1 MAGLDPG
8 RSALAYAERGWG
20 VFPLHSPTRQGCSC
34 GRSDCGGKHPR
45 TTHGFHD
52 ATTDPQ
58 AIERWWSRWPNAGVG
73 IRTGAPSGLVVVD
86 VDPGHDGPA
95 SFAALVREHGGLRQ
109 PPPRVRTGGNG
120 WHLYFAHPAVTIRN
134 DAGRRLGPGLDVR
147 GDGGY
152 VVAPP
157 SGHPSGH
164 RYRWVGAAN
173 RPPPMPAWLIDRL
186 APPPAPPRQ
195 SVSLDLAGSRLSRY
209 ASAALRA
216 EADTVARATE
226 GDRNDTLN
234 RAAFNLG
241 QLVGGDALDHEVVR
255 GALHAAA
262 EAAGLG
268 QRETV
273 IAIASGLRAGMER
286 PRALTALSRR
296 SDQRFRTRT
305 ERTAISRQPDAV
317 IRELSR

>member
-1 MAGLDPG
+1 M
-8 RSALAYAERGWG
+8 SYAERGWA
-20 VFPLHSPTRQGCSC
+20 VFPLHSPGPQGCSC

-45 TTHGFHD
+45 TAHGFHD

-58 AIERWWSRWPNAGVG
+58 AIEGWWSRWPGAGVG
-73 IRTGAPSGLVVVD
+73 IRTGASSGLVVVD

-120 WHLYFAHPAVTIRN
+120 WHLYFAHPSVTIRN

-164 RYRWVGAAN
+164 HYRWVGAAN
-173 RPPPMPAWLIDRL
+173 QPAPMPGWLLERL
-186 APPPAPPRQ
+186 TPVPVSPRRR
-195 SVSLDLAGSRLSRY
+195 VPLDLSTSRLSRY

-216 EADTVARATE
+216 EADAVALAPDRE
-226 GDRNDTLN
+226 RNDTLN

-241 QLVGGDALDHEVVR
+241 QLVGADALDHEVTR
-255 GALHAAA
+255 GTLEAAA

-268 QRETV
+268 QRETL
-273 IAIASGLRAGMER
+273 ASIASGLRAGMER
-286 PRALTALSRR
+286 PRALTVLSQR
-296 SDQRFRTRT
+296 SDRRLRTRT
-305 ERTAISRQPDAV
+305 EAAAVSRQPDPV
-317 IRELSR
+317 LRELSR